1 MVQTFLKIF
10 DYFRRN
16 TRSLYLLLTLCVI
29 LLAGGLFLL
38 HFDEDVSGFLATGK
52 EHERIGYAY
61 RNIGGSNKI
70 IVSIAMT
77 DQTGETDHG
86 LLMDAA
92 DHLAGLLEKEPA
104 RQHIKAITY
113 KADPAL
119 TLEVGDF
126 VTSHMPYF
134 LEEED
139 YVRIDSLLQPQVMEQ
154 QIIRVKQ
161 NLLSPAGM
169 MLRNTLL
176 TDIRCCS
183 RGHCSKD
190 WKVSSPRSTLPSSR
204 ITCSQAT
211 AMKLC

>member
-113 KADPAL
+113 KADPCLLYTSDAADDLLCVDLGGRRIIKKKKPL
-119 TLEVGDF
+119 TYNRMAVHHNINDVHHRG
-126 VTSHMPYF
+126 TSP
-134 LEEED
+134 
-139 YVRIDSLLQPQVMEQ
+139 
-154 QIIRVKQ
+154 RVK
-161 NLLSPAGM
+161 
-169 MLRNTLL
+169 
-176 TDIRCCS
+176 
-183 RGHCSKD
+183 
-190 WKVSSPRSTLPSSR
+190 KVT
-204 ITCSQAT
+204 TT
-211 AMKLC
+211 